1 MLLSRRSWQVAR
13 RYAGPPLA
21 IGAVLAATR
30 RWRAA
35 AAMIASGGAVLLFF
49 RDPRRPLRPAPDT
62 AYAPADGLVTVAA
75 EGAAVPWLP
84 GAWTRVSIFLG
95 LQNVHVARA
104 PAAGELQ
111 EWQWV
116 DGACHAALAARA
128 ARENRQ
134 ARIRIITPGGDPVWV
149 VLAAGMIARRITGW
163 TVPGDAL
170 GADSGELSRLGL
182 IHFGSRV
189 DVLLPGRWMPQVRP
203 GLRVRAGITPI
214 ARTHSQGITR

>member
-21 IGAVLAATR
+21 AGAALAAAR
-30 RWRAA
+30 RWQPA

-49 RDPRRPLRPAPDT
+49 RDPRRPLRPDPGT
-62 AYAPADGLVTVAA
+62 AYAPADGLVTAVA
-75 EGAAVPWLP
+75 EDAAVPWLP
-84 GAWTRVSIFLG
+84 GTWTRVSIFLG

-116 DGACHAALAARA
+116 DGACHAALSARA
-128 ARENRQ
+128 AQENRQ
-134 ARIRIITPGGDPVWV
+134 ARVRIITPGGDPVWV
-149 VLAAGMIARRITGW
+149 VLAAGMIARRITAWAG
-163 TVPGDAL
+163 PGDTL
-170 GADSGELSRLGL
+170 GADGGELSRLGL
-182 IHFGSRV
+182 IHLGSRA
-189 DVLLPGRWMPQVRP
+189 DVLLPARWVPQVRP

-214 ARTHSQGITR
+214 ARTRR